1 MAAAGWTDYQRA
13 GLGSWSCMRR
23 FWLEKDDKPFGLCRK
38 THIVCI
44 WICGHFC
51 SVFDR
56 QRMQEVENTPRT
68 AVEER
73 GLDRR
78 LSDEDNMMFW
88 VVELAEP
95 QVDP

>member
-1 MAAAGWTDYQRA
+1 
-13 GLGSWSCMRR
+13 
-23 FWLEKDDKPFGLCRK
+23 
-38 THIVCI
+38 
-44 WICGHFC
+44 
-51 SVFDR
+51 
-56 QRMQEVENTPRT
+56 MQEVENTPRT